1 MKIRNLI
8 ENTQGAEGPLCEHG
22 LSFYIET
29 EKHRLL
35 VDTGATDAF
44 LRNAQQLGVD
54 LEQVDT
60 VIISHGHYDHG
71 GGLMAFAERNPHA
84 RIWMQRLAG
93 EAYYHKNETMEKY
106 IGLDPRIRELPRIE
120 WVDGDR

>member
-1 MKIRNLI
+1 
-8 ENTQGAEGPLCEHG
+8 
-22 LSFYIET
+22 
-29 EKHRLL
+29 
-35 VDTGATDAF
+35 
-44 LRNAQQLGVD
+44 
-54 LEQVDT
+54 
-60 VIISHGHYDHG
+60 
-71 GGLMAFAERNPHA
+71 MAFAERNPHA